1 MKKNIAILG
10 STGSVGTQAL
20 EVIRTYADRFSVQ
33 CLSASSNA
41 DLLIQQARVFKPAK
55 VVIVQEAL
63 YDKVKQGLA
72 DLPIQVEAGAEALEI
87 LVTDPQVDIVL
98 TAVVG
103 FAGLLP
109 TLQAI
114 AAGKDIALANKE
126 TMVVAG
132 DLVMREARKHQVQI
146 LPVDSEHSAIFQC
159 LIGEDSSAI
168 DKIILTASGGPFR
181 GKDRTFLEQV
191 TPQQAL
197 KHPNWDMGAK
207 ITVDSASLMNK
218 GLEAIE
224 ARWLFNVK
232 PEQIE
237 VIVHSQSIVHS
248 LVEFQDGSLK
258 AQMGRPDMR
267 LPIQVALSYP
277 DRLPSQQTKFS
288 FLDYPE
294 LNFEPADLQTFE
306 NLDLAF
312 KAMHMGGIMPCV
324 LNAANEV
331 AVAAFLRNEIGFLD
345 MSAVVSYTL
354 NYFKNI
360 EQPSLQDYMDINTQ
374 SRQVSE
380 AQIKTIKEHSI

>member
-1 MKKNIAILG
+1 MKKHITVLG
-10 STGSVGTQAL
+10 STGSIGTQTL
-20 EVIRTYADRFSVQ
+20 EVVRAYPEQFAVSG
-33 CLSASSNA
+33 LSASSNA
-41 DLLIQQARVFKPAK
+41 ELLITQAREFRPSK

-63 YDKVKQGLA
+63 YSRVQEALS
-72 DLPIQVEAGAEALEI
+72 DLPIQVETGADALET
-87 LVTDPQVDIVL
+87 LVVDPEVDIVL
-98 TAVVG
+98 TAIVG

-132 DLVMREARKHQVQI
+132 DLVMQEARKHQVQI

-159 LIGEDSSAI
+159 LVGEDSKTI
-168 DKIILTASGGPFR
+168 DKIILTASGGPFLGR
-181 GKDRTFLEQV
+181 DRTFLSQV

-207 ITVDSASLMNK
+207 ITIDSASLMNK

-224 ARWLFNVK
+224 ARWLFNVQ
-232 PEQIE
+232 PDQIE
-237 VIVHSQSIVHS
+237 VVVHPQSVVHS
-248 LVEFQDGSLK
+248 LVQFQDGSLK

-277 DRLPSQQTKFS
+277 DRLPSEQTKFS
-288 FLDYPE
+288 FWEYPM
-294 LNFEPADLQTFE
+294 LNFEPADTKNFQ

-312 KAMHMGGIMPCV
+312 KAMHLGGIMPCV

-331 AVAAFLRNEIGFLD
+331 AVAAFLRNEIGFLE
-345 MSAVVSYTL
+345 MSTVIDNALTH
-354 NYFKNI
+354 FKNI
-360 EQPSLQDYMDINTQ
+360 DQPTLQDFIRIDQ
-374 SRQVSE
+374 ESRRIAE
-380 AQIKTIKEHSI
+380 IQIKTIREHSI